1 MNLISCLRILHLL
14 PFRYQQVHFTS
25 GESSI
30 RTYTDNETFRGTTLL
45 RNFCSTCGSNLTAVL
60 TSRDGMTGVTAGTI
74 EGDICEEY
82 KPQVE
87 LYCRGRAKWLP
98 DLEMK
103 QFETIPNVS
112 RA

>member
-1 MNLISCLRILHLL
+1 
-14 PFRYQQVHFTS
+14 
-25 GESSI
+25 
-30 RTYTDNETFRGTTLL
+30 
-45 RNFCSTCGSNLTAVL
+45 
-60 TSRDGMTGVTAGTI
+60 MTGVTAGTI